1 MIYTISIITLFVAAL
16 CLCVYYEYNEMT
28 YRLMLKAMV
37 ASYSSYDDP
46 MSSIEDADIIEPFR
60 TVKRNWR
67 AAIKRIKCLA
77 DVVENQEV
85 IDMPSRSNHNFA
97 EATGGEWGKIGY
109 SHYGKGATLHT
120 YRTKKFTKKVL
131 HPCMVGD
138 YSEQFS

>member
-1 MIYTISIITLFVAAL
+1 MIYISIITVFVAGLLL
-16 CLCVYYEYNEMT
+16 CMYFEWNEVT
-28 YRLMLKAMV
+28 YRLMLKATY
-37 ASYSSYDDP
+37 ASWKNYSSFDN
-46 MSSIEDADIIEPFR
+46 IEDEDVIEPFR

-77 DVVENQEV
+77 DVVENQEAV

-97 EATGGEWGKIGY
+97 EATGGEWGKVGY

-138 YSEQFS
+138 CSEQFS